1 MNLSEAKKILGMY
14 GYNIDSWK
22 DDVNFRRYLR
32 KNNIDVSLTPDDLL
46 RKHYDVFQKL
56 TDIEKDFKR

>member
-22 DDVNFRRYLR
+22 DDENFRRYLR
-32 KNNIDVSLTPDDLL
+32 KKHIDFSLTPDDLL
-46 RKHYDVFQKL
+46 RKHYEVFQKL
-56 TDIEKDFKR
+56 IDIDKDFKR

>member
-1 MNLSEAKKILGMY
+1 MNLSEAKKILEKY
-14 GYNIDSWK
+14 GYHIDSWK
-22 DDVNFRRYLR
+22 DDENFRRYLR

>member
-1 MNLSEAKKILGMY
+1 MY

-22 DDVNFRRYLR
+22 DDENFRRYLR

>member
-14 GYNIDSWK
+14 GYNINSWK
-22 DDVNFRRYLR
+22 DDENFRRYLR
-32 KNNIDVSLTPDDLL
+32 KNQIDADLTPDDLL

-56 TDIEKDFKR
+56 TDIDKDFKR

>member
-1 MNLSEAKKILGMY
+1 MIRIDNNNYDIGIVKITRKASQ
-14 GYNIDSWK
+14 NIDSLGTTL
-22 DDVNFRRYLR
+22 D
-32 KNNIDVSLTPDDLL
+32 L

>member
-1 MNLSEAKKILGMY
+1 MNLSEAKKILGKY

-22 DDVNFRRYLR
+22 DDENFRRYLR
-32 KNNIDVSLTPDDLL
+32 KNNINVDLTSDDLL

>member
-14 GYNIDSWK
+14 GYNIDCWK
-22 DDVNFRRYLR
+22 DDEIFRKYIR

>member
-1 MNLSEAKKILGMY
+1 MNLSEAKKILE
-14 GYNIDSWK
+14 WK
-22 DDVNFRRYLR
+22 DDENFRRYLR
-32 KNNIDVSLTPDDLL
+32 KNNINVDLTSYDLL

>member
-1 MNLSEAKKILGMY
+1 MNLSEAKKIFGMY

-22 DDVNFRRYLR
+22 DDENFRRYLR